1 MVTAA
6 GIRFLAAPR
15 SPGAGLRAPGSGPGA
30 MHGFTLAEA
39 MIVVAIL
46 AILAGIAVPSLNQFM
61 LGQRVKNASFDIFSS
76 LVLARSEAITRN
88 TAVTVAPF
96 GDGWQNGLT
105 VTLLDGTVIRNLEMG
120 HSTIAVTFDGP
131 TNSVVFS
138 GTGRLS
144 GERGQFRLI
153 APGAT
158 PRCITIDL
166 SGRPVSKTEAC

>member
-88 TAVTVAPF
+88 MAVTVAPF

-105 VTLLDGTVIRNLEMG
+105 VTLADGTVIRNLEMG
-120 HSTIAVTFDGP
+120 HSTIEIEGP
-131 TNSVVFS
+131 ATIVYS

-144 GERGQFRLI
+144 GAVSPAI
-153 APGAT
+153 SITATGAT
-158 PRCITIDL
+158 RCITIDL
-166 SGRPVSKTEAC
+166 SGRPVTKTAAC